1 MFRYLIPLSSDEIR
15 QRPHGHRRCFADRTI
30 GTVSC
35 ADSWSRTRTPYC
47 CGSKKL
53 RLEKPR
59 IKREWRDRCNCYP
72 ITARVTVIN
81 QHIAIGR
88 AGDRHD
94 DRRDQ
99 KDKLVALIEPCIP
112 ELLRVGLARG
122 PVARQIAKRYVM
134 RRRN

>member
-1 MFRYLIPLSSDEIR
+1 MLAWAALYPNLRSRGQHCLICV
-15 QRPHGHRRCFADRTI
+15 QA
-30 GTVSC
+30 
-35 ADSWSRTRTPYC
+35 AQA
-47 CGSKKL
+47 GSKFQTVVAQQKL

-59 IKREWRDRCNCYP
+59 IKREWRDRCNRYP

-94 DRRDQ
+94 NRRDH
-99 KDKLVALIEPCIP
+99 KNKFVAPIEPCIP

-122 PVARQIAKRYVM
+122 PVAWQIAKRYFV
-134 RRRN
+134 RRNIIRDDILHHGLRR